1 MDNDRIG
8 RWLAGMVFAGLAGC
22 AARPAPAPAS
32 SDNTPADFPAAY
44 YEGLAA
50 QGRPVLRLDPE
61 RSLVLMEVRRGGSLA
76 QFGHDHVVASH
87 DTRGFVALD
96 QGRADLYVRVD
107 ALVVDEPALRAGAG
121 FDTQPSTADI
131 EGTRRNMLDKVLE
144 ADRYPFVQVAVRGVQ
159 ETAGEQRV
167 RAAVTLHGTTRMIDA
182 VVQLVHAEADFS
194 VTGSMA
200 IDQSDFGMAPFSI
213 FGGAVAVQNR
223 VTIKFRLHAKPIGSS
238 PL

>member
-1 MDNDRIG
+1 MGNDRIG
-8 RWLAGMVFAGLAGC
+8 RWLAGIVFAGLAGC
-22 AARPAPAPAS
+22 AARPAPPPAS
-32 SDNTPADFPAAY
+32 ADNAPADFPTAY
-44 YEGLAA
+44 YRGLAA

-87 DTRGFVALD
+87 DTTGVIALD
-96 QGRADLYVRVD
+96 QGRADLYARLD
-107 ALVVDEPALRAGAG
+107 RLVVDEPALRAGAG
-121 FDTQPSTADI
+121 FDTQPSAADI

-159 ETAGEQRV
+159 GTAAEQRV
-167 RAAVTLHGTTRMIDA
+167 RATVTLHGTTRMVDA
-182 VVQLVHAEADFS
+182 VVQVVYAAADLS

-223 VTIKFRLHAKPIGSS
+223 VAIKFRLHAKPIGSS